1 MLSAHWRLVLKLM
14 KLDVK
19 EQYEELEEG
28 RDQKTRTC
36 TLDLACAL
44 AFVDNTLWQSP
55 LHTKMT
61 ANICYLDRYEV

>member
-44 AFVDNTLWQSP
+44 AFVDNTL
-55 LHTKMT
+55 
-61 ANICYLDRYEV
+61 